1 MKITTLIENTKP
13 EGTPFAVGHGL
24 GLYVETNG
32 LKLLF
37 DNGPDDSFVENAA
50 LLGIDLKEVDL
61 YVLSHA
67 HYDHGGGLRTFL
79 LMNSKATVWLSE
91 FASDQ
96 CYSVGRTPEPR
107 YIGIDPQLFEENSHR
122 LRFVSDEASVNDSI
136 RLFSVHDF
144 NTFRPRFNSLLYTK
158 RNGEMSPD
166 DFRHELVMAVT
177 ENGRN
182 TIFTGCAHSGILN
195 MVKTVQENM
204 PDRPVHAVVGGFHL
218 LNTATKSLGE
228 SFETVRQ
235 LAQELNKTGVD
246 KILTGHCTGT
256 EGFELLKNILGDKIE
271 ALSTGKRFEV

>member
-13 EGTPFAVGHGL
+13 EGTPYAIGHGL

-37 DNGPDDSFVENAA
+37 DNGPDDSFVENAI
-50 LLGIDLKEVDL
+50 LLGIDLAEVDL

-79 LMNSKATVWLSE
+79 AMNEKATVWLSE

-107 YIGIDPQLFEENSHR
+107 YIGIDPKLFEEYGHR
-122 LRFVSDEASVNDSI
+122 LRFVANEAVVNDSI
-136 RLFSVHDF
+136 RLFSVNDF

-158 RNGEMSPD
+158 RSGEMMRD
-166 DFRHELVMAVT
+166 DFRHELVMAIT
-177 ENGRN
+177 EDGRN

-195 MVKTVQENM
+195 MVRTVQEEM
-204 PDRPVHAVVGGFHL
+204 PDTPVHAVVGGFHL

-228 SFETVRQ
+228 SPDTVRQ
-235 LAQELNKTGVD
+235 LAEELDKSGVD

-256 EGFELLKNILGDKIE
+256 EGFELLKAVLGDKIE
-271 ALSTGKRFEV
+271 ALSTGKVFEL

>member
-1 MKITTLIENTKP
+1 MKITTLIENTKS
-13 EGTPFAVGHGL
+13 EGTPFAIGHGL
-24 GLYVETNG
+24 GLYMETDG

-50 LLGIDLKEVDL
+50 LLGIDLTEVDL

-67 HYDHGGGLRTFL
+67 HYDHGGGLCTFL
-79 LMNSKATVWLSE
+79 SMNSKATVWLSR

-107 YIGIDPQLFEENSHR
+107 YIGIDPKLFDEYGHR
-122 LRFVSDEASVNDSI
+122 LHCVENEASVNDSI
-136 RLFSVHDF
+136 RLFPVNDF

-158 RNGEMSPD
+158 RNGEMMRD
-166 DFRHELVMAVT
+166 DFRHELVMAIT

-195 MVKTVQENM
+195 MVRTVQEKM
-204 PDRPVHAVVGGFHL
+204 PDTPVHAVVGGFHL

-228 SFETVRQ
+228 APETVRQ
-235 LAQELNKTGVD
+235 LAEELNNTGVD

-256 EGFELLKNILGDKIE
+256 EGFALLKEVLGDKIE
-271 ALSTGKRFEV
+271 ALSTGNVFEL

>member
-13 EGTPFAVGHGL
+13 EGTPFSIGHGL

-50 LLGIDLKEVDL
+50 LLGIDLTEVDL

-67 HYDHGGGLRTFL
+67 HYDHAGGLRTFL
-79 LMNSKATVWLSE
+79 SMNDKATVWLSE

-107 YIGIDPQLFEENSHR
+107 YIGIDPQLFEENSRR
-122 LRFVSDEASVNDSI
+122 LRFVANEVCVNDSI

-158 RNGEMSPD
+158 RNGEMIPD
-166 DFRHELVMAVT
+166 DFRHELVMAIT

-195 MVKTVQENM
+195 MVRTVQEKM
-204 PDRPVHAVVGGFHL
+204 PDNPIHAVVGGFHL

-228 SFETVRQ
+228 LPETVRN
-235 LAQELNKTGVD
+235 LAKGLDKIGVD

-256 EGFELLKNILGDKIE
+256 EGFELLKSILHDKIE
-271 ALSTGKRFEV
+271 ALSTGKRFEI

>member
-13 EGTPFAVGHGL
+13 EGTPFAIGHGL

-79 LMNSKATVWLSE
+79 SMNGKATVWLSE

-107 YIGIDPQLFEENSHR
+107 YIGIDSQLFEENSRR
-122 LRFVSDEASVNDSI
+122 LRFVANEVCVNDSI

-144 NTFRPRFNSLLYTK
+144 NTFRPQFNSLLYTK
-158 RNGEMSPD
+158 RNGEMMPD
-166 DFRHELVMAVT
+166 DFRHELVMAIT
-177 ENGRN
+177 ESGQN

-195 MVKTVQENM
+195 MVRTVQEKM
-204 PDRPVHAVVGGFHL
+204 PDNPVHAVVGGFHL
-218 LNTATKSLGE
+218 LNTATKLLGE
-228 SFETVRQ
+228 LPETVRE
-235 LAQELNKTGVD
+235 LARELNEAGVD

-256 EGFELLKNILGDKIE
+256 EGFELLKGILHNKLE
-271 ALSTGKRFEV
+271 ALSTGKRFEI